1 MSTNS
6 KEMNAELLNR
16 LNRIQ
21 GQIEAL
27 KKSVSTPDSDCM
39 KTMQL
44 LKAANNALKKFGEAY
59 VSKHLELCIRSK
71 GSVTEMEQ
79 DLKNVISSSFFL

>member
-1 MSTNS
+1 MANLDNNTD
-6 KEMNAELLNR
+6 LLNR

-27 KKSVSTPDSDCM
+27 KKNVSNPEADCM

-59 VSKHLELCIRSK
+59 VSKHLEYCIRSK
-71 GSVTEMEQ
+71 GNVTEMEQ